1 MLKTKEETRS
11 MFNRQFGK
19 LAVAAAVLLAPGALH
34 AETPFTPAKGGYSV
48 TFPGKP
54 QEKEVSLS
62 PQVKSTVYSVNR
74 DDAAFLAGYTEY
86 TQDMDVDK
94 ELAADVQSF
103 VTSLPARMTERK
115 RSAVKLANGTSVER
129 VEFSFDGDKTAGR
142 GVAIMTG
149 PRSSV
154 MIAGLSMKPA
164 GKPADVDE
172 FVKSFKLAG
181 QE

>member
-1 MLKTKEETRS
+1 
-11 MFNRQFGK
+11 MFNRRFAS
-19 LAVAAAVLLAPGALH
+19 LTLAAAVLLAPGALS
-34 AETPFTPAKGGYSV
+34 AEAPFTPAKGGYTV
-48 TFPGKP
+48 VFPAKP
-54 QEKEVSLS
+54 QEKEVALS

-86 TQDMDVDK
+86 TENMDVDK

-103 VTSLPARMTERK
+103 VTSLPAQMTERK
-115 RSAVKLANGTSVER
+115 RSVVKLTNGTSVER
-129 VEFSFDGDKTAGR
+129 VEFSFEGEKTAGR
-142 GVAIMTG
+142 GVAVMTS

-154 MIAGLSMKPA
+154 MIAGLAMKPA
-164 GKPADVDE
+164 GKPADVEE